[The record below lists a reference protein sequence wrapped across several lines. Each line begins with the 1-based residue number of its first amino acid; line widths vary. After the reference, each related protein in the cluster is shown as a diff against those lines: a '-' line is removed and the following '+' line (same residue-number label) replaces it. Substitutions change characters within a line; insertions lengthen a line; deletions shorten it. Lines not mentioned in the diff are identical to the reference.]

1 MATRT
6 EQVPDPTSRFIRQP
20 PPSNTTPSSNPNV
33 IQRMWRWGTSTIV
46 APVSWG
52 STAAID
58 GASTRIAEI
67 FGNNESQIVS
77 RIQGTVNQA
86 LLRQAPP
93 AFAAARDAIARCL
106 ALPHSA
112 HIAQVREQLALIN
125 PEQHEAV
132 YQEISAE
139 GQERIRTL
147 LLTLQAMYPTTHH
160 PVVVDGASDQYA
172 PLEIQETVREHL
184 NDALSI
190 ITFTIMHNNGSLVS
204 ALEFLSAAFF
214 DEESGLV
221 QRGISSLRQKLNEE
235 GGLYDDLQG
244 RLITGDNSVLSL
256 AVQMLRSE
264 MTSTPHETIKQSRIA
279 LLLLKHALEQ
289 GAEREMLSPLM
300 QNAVRLLENLDRNKE
315 EIFRTRALISP
326 NQWQALQAFR
336 EHLQELGR
344 DSSPPPLVHADVL
357 REMQPALQCVEN
369 AHRGQTGVVQEMIRA
384 GDHLADRIE
393 QLLIRLE
400 HLPQR
405 MVSNTFSTNPLP
417 TSPSTN
423 TEPVV
428 NTPTERTATTGG
440 VATSAETPDQPA
452 DGSISYNTLLE
463 RSSSVLSQIMGT
475 AGQAISQRAAS
486 SLATMMV
493 FIFDKIKDHLGQNP
507 EHQHIINTI
516 DPLIVRVNAARD
528 NGSWSELTA
537 TLQECKQVMQQQ
549 QVYLQGFRLPLNS
562 VRTSPSAIP
571 SFLTN
576 ISNHDAALH
585 PSRSPL
591 AHSVSREMIVE
602 EANKL
607 KIRASTYGP
616 IKFINEYLLQFEP
629 DDALYASLVAIPPNT
644 PPESASE
651 IFKTRYYEWL
661 DQSDCSLASKWA
673 AKIVFFL
680 AVHVFHFFAEAL
692 ISNSVATF
700 HRWQDAPEDPLNPKE
715 IRIIQQL
722 RNWLAILSASYNEAA
737 ATPNGQTRDFQQMLE
752 LAIQS
757 PQRNG
762 GLQPTELYGSFSAT
776 VLDAYGP
783 RFNWRNAVTK
793 YYNVQI
799 PSTSSLYV
807 LNPLLTAFNTF
818 CTWTMNALLF
828 IPEWIA
834 NTSLSWFTQL
844 FLKNSPLLERNLTR
858 TMDALKTNTRTSYA
872 LNQAIHRQ
880 LQRIWQSIQANTS
893 SEEEEIDLQTQ
904 DSISKK
910 MEISRLVEYLFEVL
924 NKSRYGTQD
933 RMRAYLEGRLS
944 VRDRAEREIDE
955 LFLPEALETAAS
967 MISLCFEAGLTE
979 QAQNEFL
986 YDILAIAN
994 GAMDSDEPV
1003 SEEECAAIEQAIREQ
1018 TDQIL
1023 EASIFYAL
1031 GEKFDFAGEKQK
1043 NGVRQ
1048 FVQDLKDQ
1056 SDNIAQTLR
1065 FNRALINP
1073 FAPLN
1078 QNTLANLRNSIE
1090 ASANFQ
1096 RGRLEALS
1104 RSDGNRY
1111 FHTETK
1117 QKLNETS
1124 QQLANHFTPIT
1135 DHLNQS
1141 LRIYEET
1148 MQTEQG
1154 DRILREM
1161 DRALTQVQAIF
1172 ARQGI
1177 QTAQINQA
1185 AQHAENVE
1193 SALGQFRPLSH
1204 IFNNQQQLNPDWN
1217 QLQSALSQ
1225 AQATRHHVDILM
1237 QTIPLFE
1244 RIAIAKTQSLS
1255 TNALSAEARQ
1265 NERTLATL
1273 IQTLPPSF
1281 PHRNLLDQV
1290 LNLMY
1295 AATPQEITNANHEF
1309 HQNLGVMIREAGH
1322 SLQISKDLVWLAA
1335 EQLKAKGAQYR
1346 QSAAERIAQNQVG
1359 LQSRLDQLTGGLD
1372 AFQQWAHEVHE
1383 IPIWN
1388 FFVFDMQWATEI
1400 TKDLAFGRAKQK
1412 VQELTGA
1419 LYQRHNYIGIV
1430 HQMVMLPFL
1439 QHYGSQHLRQ
1449 P

>member
-6 EQVPDPTSRFIRQP
+6 EPNTDPSLRFLRQQPLSTSM
-20 PPSNTTPSSNPNV
+20 PSNDPAWY
-33 IQRMWRWGTSTIV
+33 QRLWRWGTSTTV
-46 APVSWG
+46 APINWG
-52 STAAID
+52 GAAAIE

-67 FGNNESQIVS
+67 FENNEGQIVS

-93 AFAAARDAIARCL
+93 AFAAARTAIARFL
-106 ALPHSA
+106 ASPHSA
-112 HIAQVREQLALIN
+112 HLAEVRTQLALVD
-125 PEQHEAV
+125 PDQHASV

-139 GQERIRTL
+139 GQDRIRTL
-147 LLTLQAMYPTTHH
+147 LLTLQAMYPTTQH

-172 PLEIQETVREHL
+172 LLEVSEPVRAHL
-184 NDALSI
+184 NDGLSI
-190 ITFTIMHNNGSLVS
+190 LAFTIMRHNGSLVS
-204 ALEFLSAAFF
+204 ALEFLSAAVL

-221 QRGISSLRQKLNEE
+221 QRGIDSLRHKLTEE
-235 GGLYDDLQG
+235 GGLLDELRGSLVTRSD
-244 RLITGDNSVLSL
+244 SVLSQ

-264 MTSTPHETIKQSRIA
+264 LTSTPHETVKQSRIA
-279 LLLLKHALEQ
+279 LILLNQALQQ
-289 GAEREMLSPLM
+289 GAEREMLAPLM
-300 QNAVRLLENLDRNKE
+300 QNAVRLLENLDRDKE
-315 EIFRTRALISP
+315 AIFRARSLISEE
-326 NQWQALQAFR
+326 QWRTLQAYR
-336 EHLQELGR
+336 EHLQEFIR
-344 DSSPPPLVHADVL
+344 NESSPLVHAEIQRVG
-357 REMQPALQCVEN
+357 QPAFQCVDN
-369 AHRGQTGVVQEMIRA
+369 AFKGQTGVVGELIRA

-393 QLLIRLE
+393 RLLERLE

-405 MVSNTFSTNPLP
+405 MVSNTFSQGPV
-417 TSPSTN
+417 TN
-423 TEPVV
+423 TEP
-428 NTPTERTATTGG
+428 TTGPLTEEITAPLTG
-440 VATSAETPDQPA
+440 EASTPPITSSEAQ
-452 DGSISYNTLLE
+452 DGSISYNTVLE

-475 AGQAISQRAAS
+475 AGQAVSQRAAS

-493 FIFDKIKDHLGQNP
+493 FIFDKIKGHLERNR
-507 EHQHIINTI
+507 EHQHIIETI
-516 DPLIVRVNAARD
+516 DPLIERVNAARE
-528 NGSWSELTA
+528 NGSWSELVG
-537 TLQECKQVMQQQ
+537 TLQECKRVMQQQ

-562 VRTSPSAIP
+562 VRSSPSAIP

-576 ISNHDAALH
+576 ISNHEAALN
-585 PSRSPL
+585 PSRAPI
-591 AHSVSREMIVE
+591 AHSVSREMILE
-602 EANKL
+602 ESLKL
-607 KIRASTYGP
+607 KLRASAYGP
-616 IKFINEYLLQFEP
+616 IKLINEYLLQFEP
-629 DDALYASLVAIPPNT
+629 DDALYASLIAIPPDT
-644 PPESASE
+644 PLDSLSE
-651 IFKTRYYEWL
+651 IYQTRYYEWL
-661 DQSDCSLASKWA
+661 DRSDCSLVSKWM
-673 AKIVFFL
+673 AKMVFFI
-680 AVHVFHFFAEAL
+680 AGHVFNFFSDAL
-692 ISNSVATF
+692 ISNSVAAF
-700 HRWQDAPEDPLNPKE
+700 QRWQDAPKDSLNPKE
-715 IRIIQQL
+715 IHIIKQL

-737 ATPNGQTRDFQQMLE
+737 ETPTGQARDFQQMLE

-762 GLQPTELYGSFSAT
+762 GLQPAELYKSFSAT

-783 RFNWRNAVTK
+783 RFNWRNAITK

-799 PSTSSLYV
+799 PSTSSLYFLNPFLTV
-807 LNPLLTAFNTF
+807 LNIF
-818 CTWTMNALLF
+818 CTWTINALLF

-834 NTSLSWFTQL
+834 NSALSLGMQL
-844 FLKNSPLLERNLTR
+844 FLKNSPLLERNLSR

-880 LQRIWQSIQANTS
+880 LQRIWQSIQVNTS
-893 SEEEEIDLQTQ
+893 SQDEGIDLQTQ

-979 QAQNEFL
+979 EAQNEFL

-994 GAMDSDEPV
+994 GAMDSEEPV

-1031 GEKFDFAGEKQK
+1031 EEKFDFAGEKQK
-1043 NGVRQ
+1043 AGVSQ
-1048 FVQDLKDQ
+1048 FVQELKNQ
-1056 SDNIAQTLR
+1056 SDSIAQRLR
-1065 FNRALINP
+1065 FNRALVNP
-1073 FAPLN
+1073 FAPLS
-1078 QNTLANLRNSIE
+1078 QNTLALLRSSIDD
-1090 ASANFQ
+1090 SVNFQ

-1104 RSDGNRY
+1104 RSDGNRH

-1124 QQLANHFTPIT
+1124 QQLATHFTPIT
-1135 DHLNQS
+1135 DHLNHS

-1154 DRILREM
+1154 NQLLGEM
-1161 DRALTQVQAIF
+1161 DQALTQIQSIF

-1185 AQHAENVE
+1185 VQYSE
-1193 SALGQFRPLSH
+1193 SVQSGLGRFRSLSH
-1204 IFNNQQQLNPDWN
+1204 IFSNQQQLNPHWN
-1217 QLQSALSQ
+1217 QLQTALSQ
-1225 AQATRHHVDILM
+1225 AQAARHHVDILM

-1244 RIAIAKTQSLS
+1244 RILIAKTQSLS
-1255 TNALSAEARQ
+1255 SQELSAEARQ
-1265 NERTLATL
+1265 NERVLATL
-1273 IQTLPPSF
+1273 IQTLPASF

-1290 LNLMY
+1290 LNLMH
-1295 AATPQEITNANHEF
+1295 ATTPEAIRNANYEY
-1309 HQNLGVMIREAGH
+1309 HQNLGVMIRQAGH
-1322 SLQISKDLVWLAA
+1322 SLQVSKDLGWLAA

-1346 QSAAERIAQNQVG
+1346 QYAAEHIAQNQVG
-1359 LQSRLDQLTGGLD
+1359 LQSRLNQLNQGLD
-1372 AFQQWAHEVHE
+1372 TFQEWVEEVHD

-1430 HQMVMLPFL
+1430 HQMVFLPVL
-1439 QHYGSQHLRQ
+1439 QHHGPQYLNLSQ
-1449 P
+1449 

>member
-1 MATRT
+1 
-6 EQVPDPTSRFIRQP
+6 
-20 PPSNTTPSSNPNV
+20 
-33 IQRMWRWGTSTIV
+33 MWRWGTSTIA

-52 STAAID
+52 STAAVD
-58 GASTRIAEI
+58 GASSRIAEI

-93 AFAAARDAIARCL
+93 GFVAARDAIARFL
-106 ALPHSA
+106 EIPHSA
-112 HIAQVREQLALIN
+112 HLAQVRQQLALIN

-147 LLTLQAMYPTTHH
+147 LLALQAMYPTTQHQ
-160 PVVVDGASDQYA
+160 VVVDGASDQYA

-184 NDALSI
+184 TDALSI

-204 ALEFLSAAFF
+204 ALEFLSAAFL

-221 QRGISSLRQKLNEE
+221 QRGITSLRQKLSEE
-235 GGLYDDLQG
+235 GGLYDDLQS
-244 RLITGDNSVLSL
+244 RLVTGNNSVLSL

-264 MTSTPHETIKQSRIA
+264 MTSTPHETIKQTRIA
-279 LLLLKHALEQ
+279 LLLLKQALEQ

-315 EIFRTRALISP
+315 EIFRTRALISEE
-326 NQWQALQAFR
+326 QWQTLQAFR
-336 EHLQELGR
+336 EHLQELNR
-344 DSSPPPLVHADVL
+344 ENSPPPLVHAEVI
-357 REMQPALQCVEN
+357 RQLQAVFQYVDN
-369 AHRGQTGVVQEMIRA
+369 AHRGQTGVVQELIRA

-405 MVSNTFSTNPLP
+405 MVSNTFSTNPVP
-417 TSPSTN
+417 TAPSTN
-423 TEPVV
+423 TEPAEG
-428 NTPTERTATTGG
+428 TAAQSIATTEG
-440 VATSAETPDQPA
+440 VPTLAETPEQAA

-463 RSSSVLSQIMGT
+463 RSSSVLSQILGT
-475 AGQAISQRAAS
+475 AGEAMSQRAAS

-507 EHQHIINTI
+507 EHQHIIDTI
-516 DPLIVRVNAARD
+516 DPLIVRVNAARE

-537 TLQECKQVMQQQ
+537 TLQQCKQVMQQQ

-576 ISNHDAALH
+576 ISTHDEALN
-585 PSRSPL
+585 PSRSAP
-591 AHSVSREMIVE
+591 AQSISREMIVE
-602 EANKL
+602 ESLKL
-607 KIRASTYGP
+607 KMRASAYGP
-616 IKFINEYLLQFEP
+616 IKLINEYLLQFEP
-629 DDALYASLVAIPPNT
+629 DDALYASFVAIPPNT
-644 PPESASE
+644 PPDSAHE
-651 IFKTRYYEWL
+651 VFKTRYFAWL
-661 DQSDCSLASKWA
+661 DQSDCSLASKWL
-673 AKIVFFL
+673 AKITFFL
-680 AVHVFHFFAEAL
+680 AVHVFHFFADAL
-692 ISNSVATF
+692 ISNSVEAF
-700 HRWQDAPEDPLNPKE
+700 QRWQDGPEDLLNPKE
-715 IRIIQQL
+715 IHIIQQL

-737 ATPNGQTRDFQQMLE
+737 QTPTGQTRDFQQMLE

-757 PQRNG
+757 PERNG
-762 GLQPTELYGSFSAT
+762 GLRPAELYGSFSAT
-776 VLDAYGP
+776 ILDAYGP
-783 RFNWRNAVTK
+783 RFNWKNAVTK

-799 PSTSSLYV
+799 PSTSSLYFF
-807 LNPLLTAFNTF
+807 NPLLTALNTF

-834 NTSLSWFTQL
+834 NTTLSWGTQF
-844 FLKNSPLLERNLTR
+844 FLKNSPLLERNMTR
-858 TMDALKTNTRTSYA
+858 TIDALKTNTRTSYA

-880 LQRIWQSIQANTS
+880 LQRIWQSIQVNTS
-893 SEEEEIDLQTQ
+893 SEEEGIDLQTQ

-955 LFLPEALETAAS
+955 LFLPEALETSAS

-979 QAQNEFL
+979 EAQNEFL
-986 YDILAIAN
+986 YDMLAIAN

-1056 SDNIAQTLR
+1056 SDQIAQTLR
-1065 FNRALINP
+1065 FNRALVNP
-1073 FAPLN
+1073 VAPLN

-1090 ASANFQ
+1090 ASVNFQ

-1124 QQLANHFTPIT
+1124 QQLVNHFTPIT

-1161 DRALTQVQAIF
+1161 DQALTQVQAIF

-1177 QTAQINQA
+1177 QTAQIHQA
-1185 AQHAENVE
+1185 VQHAENVQ
-1193 SALGQFRPLSH
+1193 SALGQFRSLSQ
-1204 IFNNQQQLNPDWN
+1204 IFENQQQFNPDWN
-1217 QLQSALSQ
+1217 QLQTYLSQ
-1225 AQATRHHVDILM
+1225 AQAARHHVDVLM

-1244 RIAIAKTQSLS
+1244 RILIAKTQSLGAN
-1255 TNALSAEARQ
+1255 TLSPEARQ
-1265 NERTLATL
+1265 NERILTTL
-1273 IQTLPPSF
+1273 IQTLPASF
-1281 PHRNLLDQV
+1281 AHRTLLDQV

-1295 AATPQEITNANHEF
+1295 AATPEEIRNANHEF
-1309 HQNLGVMIREAGH
+1309 HQNLGGMIREAGH
-1322 SLQISKDLVWLAA
+1322 SLQVSKDLVWLAA
-1335 EQLKAKGAQYR
+1335 EQMKAKGVQYR
-1346 QSAAERIAQNQVG
+1346 HHAAEHIAQNQVG
-1359 LQSRLDQLTGGLD
+1359 LQSRLAQLNEGLD
-1372 AFQQWAHEVHE
+1372 AFQQWVQEVHE

-1430 HQMVMLPFL
+1430 HQMVILPFL
-1439 QHYGSQHLRQ
+1439 HHYGPQHLRQ
-1449 P
+1449 S